1 MQLSTVFFIK
11 KKCKHRLWYF
21 KMHSWDMQPWGGNIS
36 RVNSFLTCKPW
47 TELQMLYG
55 TGQINKKF
63 TKKEEGN
70 IIAEHLVRQEK
81 YCVRTSIHK
90 SGREMNYQVGIR
102 LLRYSS
108 TAAVP
113 FAKMAAR
120 GVRKGLPS
128 KRSVLQ
134 RQRCRVILWR
144 LFLVPH
150 IHCR

>member
-1 MQLSTVFFIK
+1 
-11 KKCKHRLWYF
+11 
-21 KMHSWDMQPWGGNIS
+21 
-36 RVNSFLTCKPW
+36 
-47 TELQMLYG
+47 MLYG

-134 RQRCRVILWR
+134 RQRCRVIL
-144 LFLVPH
+144 
-150 IHCR
+150 

>member
-1 MQLSTVFFIK
+1 
-11 KKCKHRLWYF
+11 
-21 KMHSWDMQPWGGNIS
+21 
-36 RVNSFLTCKPW
+36 
-47 TELQMLYG
+47 MLYG

-70 IIAEHLVRQEK
+70 IIAAHLVRQEK
-81 YCVRTSIHK
+81 YCVCCSIHK
-90 SGREMNYQVGIR
+90 SGRETDDQVGIR

-128 KRSVLQ
+128 KRSVLE
-134 RQRCRVILWR
+134 RQRC
-144 LFLVPH
+144 
-150 IHCR
+150 